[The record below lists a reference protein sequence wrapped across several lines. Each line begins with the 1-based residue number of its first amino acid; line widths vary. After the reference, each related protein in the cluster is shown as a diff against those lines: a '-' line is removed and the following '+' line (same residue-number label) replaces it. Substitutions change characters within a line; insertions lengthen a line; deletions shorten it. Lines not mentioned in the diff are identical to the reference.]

1 MKISDNGLSF
11 IMKHEGLELESYL
24 CPAGVW
30 TIGVG
35 HTGNIKKGMTI
46 TKEQAINYLKSD
58 VTRFEKTINDFFKNK
73 RLHQEQFDALVSL
86 CFNLG
91 PGAITNSRLGK
102 RILGNEDQEL
112 IAKEWIEFCHIG
124 RKTARGL
131 LRRRA
136 EEIAMFLS
144 Y

>member
-1 MKISDNGLSF
+1 MKTSKKGLEF
-11 IMKHEGLELESYL
+11 ITKHEGMELKSYL

-35 HTGNIKKGMTI
+35 HTGGIVKGTEI
-46 TKEQAINYLKSD
+46 TKKQAMEFLKD
-58 VTRFEKTINDFFKNK
+58 DIARFENVVNSFFKNK
-73 RLHQEQFDALVSL
+73 RLHQKQFDALVSL

-91 PGAITNSRLGK
+91 PGAITNSRLGE